1 MRNDRWLPGRIEKS
15 KPSWQTWGRTAAV
28 PLHVNLGVDF
38 GTCFTKICFRDVAT
52 GDSGVLSVD
61 GECFVPSVVGIG
73 EWGELSAGER
83 AVGAPERYLKMR
95 LADETWPHSGGSE
108 CRSRDTDEVR
118 ALAAYFLADVME
130 RGKNTF
136 VKQQSAL
143 AEGREI
149 TYSANVGVPV
159 EQYDSPTVEV
169 FREVFQVAWE
179 WCGAGQLPLYGGM
192 LSRRMPQTVDEAVRE
207 YAASRKLSNASNASQ
222 ADCHAVPEIVAG
234 ITSFLGSRDA
244 RPGRYGYFDI
254 GGGTVDGVLLGYNRY
269 DGSPRTHCYAGKV
282 ESLGVASLAYRAYG
296 EAGHRMERAIAGGA
310 PRSEVDSR
318 LRPFENDLHTLVAKV
333 IVDGWSKD
341 AGALSG
347 LADQELPVFVG
358 GGGAQSAWYRRNIR
372 GAYDSRQ
379 HRNVGIPPYRI
390 TEVPRPTDLNYQFSG
405 DVQFSRFAVAYGL
418 SVPYEEISG
427 FDLPRRTRRRSRDN
441 MERRRRSD
449 VIPFERYGAVYG

>member
-1 MRNDRWLPGRIEKS
+1 MLREK
-15 KPSWQTWGRTAAV
+15 WADDLAQRFDITA
-28 PLHVNLGVDF
+28 D
-38 GTCFTKICFRDVAT
+38 I
-52 GDSGVLSVD
+52 
-61 GECFVPSVVGIG
+61 
-73 EWGELSAGER
+73 
-83 AVGAPERYLKMR
+83 
-95 LADETWPHSGGSE
+95 
-108 CRSRDTDEVR
+108 
-118 ALAAYFLADVME
+118 
-130 RGKNTF
+130 
-136 VKQQSAL
+136 
-143 AEGREI
+143 
-149 TYSANVGVPV
+149 VGVGTLIKRLELATQRPRHAFALIASLEGLRTPADFHSDEGTSSKAELARILDHNNASADFALFDLV
-159 EQYDSPTVEV
+159 IIDEAHYLRNPGTASNRLGRLLRDAARNMVLLTATPIQIDSDNLY
-169 FREVFQVAWE
+169 
-179 WCGAGQLPLYGGM
+179 QLLR
-192 LSRRMPQTVDEAVRE
+192 LVDEDQFFH
-207 YAASRKLSNASNASQ
+207 SQ

-244 RPGRYGYFDI
+244 RPGRYAYFDI

-427 FDLPRRTRRRSRDN
+427 FDLPRRSRRRSRDN
-441 MERRRRSD
+441 MERKHRND
-449 VIPFERYGAVYG
+449 VIPFERFGAVYG